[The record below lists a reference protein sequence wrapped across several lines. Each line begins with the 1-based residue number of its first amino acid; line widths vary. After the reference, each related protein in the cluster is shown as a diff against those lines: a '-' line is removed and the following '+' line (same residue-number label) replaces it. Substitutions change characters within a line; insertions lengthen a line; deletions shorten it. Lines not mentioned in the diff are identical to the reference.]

1 MDSNEN
7 NTNVSENMNTPS
19 QEDRWAQYR
28 SAYSSPQAAAAPGT
42 AAVPPKKSHKGL
54 IIFLII
60 LGVALALLLIGGMA
74 LKNTVQSY
82 NPWEPAAVEYDY
94 DTNQDYIGL
103 IDIQDEIGGTGT
115 YLQPSYY
122 DQDWILEQI
131 DDMENT
137 PANKGLIL
145 YLDTPGGSV
154 YETDEVYLKLLEYKE
169 ATGNP
174 VYAVMGSMCASGGY
188 YLSCAADKIYANRN
202 TTTGSIGVTF
212 GTMLDISGL
221 LADYNVKT
229 NTITSG
235 PNKAMGSMYEPMT
248 DEQRAIFQ
256 SLIDEAYDQF
266 TGIVAEGRHMDIAK
280 VKELA
285 DGRIYTAKQAREA
298 GLIDEVCSYND
309 AISDICEEAG
319 LPVEQV
325 YEYQYQPETSLFGM
339 FFEALTQERGVNSA
353 DQDLAALIKL
363 AQQGELKPMYLMGN

>member
-1 MDSNEN
+1 MDNNEN
-7 NTNVSENMNTPS
+7 NINMNENTNTPS

-28 SAYSSPQAAAAPGT
+28 SAYSNPQAAAAPGT

-202 TTTGSIGVTF
+202 TTTGSIGVT
-212 GTMLDISGL
+212 
-221 LADYNVKT
+221 
-229 NTITSG
+229 
-235 PNKAMGSMYEPMT
+235 

-285 DGRIYTAKQAREA
+285 DGRIYTAKQAKEA

-319 LPVEQV
+319 LPTEQV

-339 FFEALTQERGVNSA
+339 FFEALTQERGINSA

-363 AQQGELKPMYLMGN
+363 AQQGELKPMYLME

>member
-1 MDSNEN
+1 MDNNEN
-7 NTNVSENMNTPS
+7 RNEFNAAN

-28 SAYSSPQAAAAPGT
+28 SAYSDSQGA
-42 AAVPPKKSHKGL
+42 AAVPQKKGHKGL
-54 IIFLII
+54 IIFLIV
-60 LGVALALLLIGGMA
+60 LGVALALLLIGGLA
-74 LKNTVQSY
+74 LKNTVDSY
-82 NPWEPAAVEYDY
+82 NPWSSSAADYDY
-94 DTNQDYIGL
+94 DTTKDYIGL
-103 IDIQDEIGGTGT
+103 IDIQDEIGGSGT

-131 DDMENT
+131 DDMEYN
-137 PANKGLIL
+137 PANKGIVL

-154 YETDEVYLKLLEYKE
+154 YETDEVYLKLMEYKE
-169 ATGNP
+169 TTGNP

-221 LADYNVKT
+221 LEDYNVKT

-266 TGIVAEGRHMDIAK
+266 TGIVAEERHMHIAN

-285 DGRIYTAKQAREA
+285 DGRIYSAQQAKDV

-309 AISDICEEAG
+309 AITDICDEAG
-319 LPVEQV
+319 LPTDQV
-325 YEYQYQPETSLFGM
+325 YEYQYYPETSLIGM
-339 FFEALTQERGVNSA
+339 FLEALTQEKTLNSS
-353 DQDLAALIKL
+353 DQDLAALLKL
-363 AQQGELKPMYLMGN
+363 AEQNELKPMYLLNQ

>member
-266 TGIVAEGRHMDIAK
+266 TGIVVGFC
-280 VKELA
+280 V
-285 DGRIYTAKQAREA
+285 
-298 GLIDEVCSYND
+298 GLCPYRQTLVFVDLDAFFCGQGSAVTQDQIDSG
-309 AISDICEEAG
+309 S
-319 LPVEQV
+319 
-325 YEYQYQPETSLFGM
+325 S
-339 FFEALTQERGVNSA
+339 
-353 DQDLAALIKL
+353 
-363 AQQGELKPMYLMGN
+363 